1 MGWGSAVGIFD
12 DIMDTVMETVHNP
25 MDQDVI
31 AYKVACVLWDG
42 DWDTEQDSN
51 HYDRFSH
58 ILSAQDKHD
67 QRHPWVDPEAGK
79 HPEPRTY
86 RKKFEPE
93 ALQWTGHNL
102 SNLADFI
109 KDRCQGNTW
118 GLMALN
124 ESGNG
129 HQFGDAPEPE
139 SRAPFYGGIAVYDR
153 LHKAWIPFYVGDHIM
168 IGPVGESYPVNAAV
182 MAKTYEEV

>member
-1 MGWGSAVGIFD
+1 MGWGSGVDIFD
-12 DIMDTVMETVHNP
+12 KVMDAVLRHIHNP
-25 MDQDVI
+25 MEQDEV
-31 AYKVACVLWDG
+31 AYGVAKILWDG

-58 ILSAQDKHD
+58 ILSAEDPHDK
-67 QRHPWVDPEAGK
+67 RHPWVDPEIGK

-102 SNLADFI
+102 HDLVDFI
-109 KDRCQGNTW
+109 KARCQGHEW
-118 GLMALN
+118 GLVSLDSNDNGFIFGTAEKPEALGPHN
-124 ESGNG
+124 PGTS
-129 HQFGDAPEPE
+129 
-139 SRAPFYGGIAVYDR
+139 VYDR
-153 LHKAWIPFYVGDHIM
+153 LHKAWIPFSVGDHIA
-168 IGPVGESYPVNAAV
+168 IGSEGESYPVNAAV